1 MTIKPILIVTG
12 EPYSIFFEL
21 LFKLYKLKIVKN
33 NKRPLI
39 LITSKNLLVKQM
51 IYFNYNF
58 KINLITEKK
67 INNKIL
73 NNKKINIIDIDFK
86 FKKTFD
92 KISYKS
98 KSFILDSFK
107 IALRILKN
115 KKAIGMI
122 NGPISKKHFLNKKH
136 LGITEFLAKKTN
148 SKKNPVML
156 IYNPSFSVCPVTT
169 HMPIKNVSKN
179 LSTNKILNCVFEI
192 QKFYKSNFKLNPKFA
207 VLSLNPHGETIN
219 KFSEEDKIIKPAIK
233 KLLKKRIKVNG
244 PFSADTFFSK
254 KNIKKFDVAVG
265 MYHDQVLTPMK
276 TLYNFSAIN
285 LTLGLPFFRV
295 SPDHGTNNEM
305 LGKNT
310 SDPKSLFSS
319 IDFFKN
325 LKAR

>member
-21 LFKLYKLKIVKN
+21 LFKLYKLKIIKN

-169 HMPIKNVSKN
+169 HMPIKMLVKIYLQIKFLIVFLKFKN
-179 LSTNKILNCVFEI
+179 FIKVILN
-192 QKFYKSNFKLNPKFA
+192 
-207 VLSLNPHGETIN
+207 
-219 KFSEEDKIIKPAIK
+219 
-233 KLLKKRIKVNG
+233 
-244 PFSADTFFSK
+244 
-254 KNIKKFDVAVG
+254 
-265 MYHDQVLTPMK
+265 
-276 TLYNFSAIN
+276 
-285 LTLGLPFFRV
+285 
-295 SPDHGTNNEM
+295 
-305 LGKNT
+305 
-310 SDPKSLFSS
+310 
-319 IDFFKN
+319 
-325 LKAR
+325 